1 MSISQLF
8 INKLEITQ
16 ITKLWTSIS
25 QGKSTLAEKFL
36 TLFFEVLDMTKLLTQ
51 KNKIFYVGNP
61 GPQGPK
67 VDPKN
72 QVFWLSYPRTR
83 VN

>member
-25 QGKSTLAEKFL
+25 QGKSILVEKFL
-36 TLFFEVLDMTKLLTQ
+36 MLFFEVLDMTKLLTQ
-51 KNKIFYVGNP
+51 KNKIFYVGSP
-61 GPQGPK
+61 AHRVPK
-67 VDPKN
+67 LTLKIRFFGSPT
-72 QVFWLSYPRTR
+72 LGLG
-83 VN
+83 